1 MINGNLKYY
10 RKKAGYSTAKE
21 FAQKIGIPYST
32 YSSYEKGTNKPT
44 NEKISIIA
52 DKLGIT
58 TDELLGVMPDYTRY
72 FRQVGYDVEEK
83 EGVLYFASH
92 WEVSEDT
99 TPDEFYMDKLEYDN
113 IVNALEDNHKKNIV
127 KVVRA
132 VVSARECK
140 EWFKDLDKKGQTD
153 DDEQQ

>member
-1 MINGNLKYY
+1 MSTFQERLRYY
-10 RKKAGYSTAKE
+10 REKAGYNTANE

-44 NEKISIIA
+44 NEKIGIIA

-99 TPDEFYMDKLEYDN
+99 PPYSFKLSRKVFDN
-113 IVNALEDNHKKNIV
+113 LMEALENSHRQNVV
-127 KVVRA
+127 KVI
-132 VVSARECK
+132 SEIARC
-140 EWFKDLDKKGQTD
+140 
-153 DDEQQ
+153 